1 MSTSINGITIYP
13 KGISQRITMVAV
25 VHTLL
30 SFKEEG
36 DFGEVEIA
44 EGGDS
49 SKQSTLYTQCNW
61 KKTITKSQSRRP
73 SIPPIVISHQKYC
86 STQTESKNEGRIL
99 SESDKSKSYTI
110 PKNVHHSQ
118 LFKYSFK
125 RASDST
131 SMWASE
137 L

>member
-1 MSTSINGITIYP
+1 
-13 KGISQRITMVAV
+13 MVAV

-49 SKQSTLYTQCNW
+49 SKQSTLYTQCNG
-61 KKTITKSQSRRP
+61 KKIITKSQSRRP
-73 SIPPIVISHQKYC
+73 SRPPIVISHQKYC

-99 SESDKSKSYTI
+99 SESDKSK
-110 PKNVHHSQ
+110 
-118 LFKYSFK
+118 
-125 RASDST
+125 
-131 SMWASE
+131 
-137 L
+137 